1 MHHFDYFIFDVLS
14 RNLFGMHSFHIVN
27 VLNSHE
33 KYETIEKKF
42 TSIVLLNVIQDN

>member
-33 KYETIEKKF
+33 KYKTIEKKS
-42 TSIVLLNVIQDN
+42 TLLNVIQDN